1 LRTDWNWWN
10 FNRLLQSHFRD
21 SREVKFGHALYTD
34 TSYRWSA
41 IGCIC
46 IIRWLG
52 MHSNKYIAS
61 LTIILRLHV
70 VGDSRKIHAGAKNGV
85 NGDVRASGENLAV
98 ISETIDQLTLL
109 KFPLGLLFPLIRSLV
124 PSWRP
129 SWLAITL
136 TKYSITVGHYRSR
149 CAIINRIYDGTEYGV
164 VFTEI

>member
-1 LRTDWNWWN
+1 
-10 FNRLLQSHFRD
+10 
-21 SREVKFGHALYTD
+21 
-34 TSYRWSA
+34 
-41 IGCIC
+41 
-46 IIRWLG
+46 

-124 PSWRP
+124 PS
-129 SWLAITL
+129 
-136 TKYSITVGHYRSR
+136 
-149 CAIINRIYDGTEYGV
+149 
-164 VFTEI
+164 